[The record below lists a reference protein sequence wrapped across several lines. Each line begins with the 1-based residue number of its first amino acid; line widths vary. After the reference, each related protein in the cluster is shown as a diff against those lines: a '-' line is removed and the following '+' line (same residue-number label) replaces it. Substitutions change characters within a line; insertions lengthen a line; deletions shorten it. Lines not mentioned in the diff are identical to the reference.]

1 VTSQSIGTDA
11 FQEADIRGITFPI
24 TKHSFLITDPAE
36 IPHAIAAA
44 FHLAITGRPGPV
56 LVDIAKDALT
66 KSAPFHWPP
75 ELDLPG
81 YHPITC
87 QHRTPPAPRP
97 PS

>member
-1 VTSQSIGTDA
+1 MRSE
-11 FQEADIRGITFPI
+11 EADIRGITFPI

-66 KSAPFHWPP
+66 KSAPFR
-75 ELDLPG
+75 LA
-81 YHPITC
+81 
-87 QHRTPPAPRP
+87 HRTRPARLPPDHSPARQADPGGRQADRRG
-97 PS
+97 